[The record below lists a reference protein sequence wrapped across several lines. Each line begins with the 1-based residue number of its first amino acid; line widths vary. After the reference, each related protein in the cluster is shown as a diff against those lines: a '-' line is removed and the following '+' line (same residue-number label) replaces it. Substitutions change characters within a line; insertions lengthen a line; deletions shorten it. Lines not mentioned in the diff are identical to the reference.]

1 MSDLSKK
8 HQPAKLADLPEQT
21 RLTIESEF
29 RRLKAENLSGRDL
42 RTCYC
47 QSLRKIIEILYP
59 AGAGLEEP
67 VIDDLIE
74 LTFEAANRIE
84 LRQPSLLA
92 RGFVA
97 DVMDLNDQL
106 RRTSHPFD
114 RPMPPERPHE
124 YSPHGLA
131 TQSPLRHRRET
142 FGQVEVWEGTRDA
155 FREYLQPEI
164 ERVLADILK
173 LRAGGKSTQRAG
185 EGLADR
191 RAATPNARRGYR
203 KEVRQW
209 MELKT
214 VRTVPEAARR
224 LGVGHDTLKSIMSSK
239 GEKRYS
245 DDTLNDILEKTREKS
260 GL

>member
-1 MSDLSKK
+1 MSDSSKK
-8 HQPAKLADLPEQT
+8 HQPAKLADLQEQT

-47 QSLRKIIEILYP
+47 QGLRKIIEILYP

-84 LRQPSLLA
+84 LRQPNLLT

-97 DVMDLNDQL
+97 EAMDINDRL

-124 YSPHGLA
+124 YSPHSLA
-131 TQSPLRHRRET
+131 APSPLSHRRET

-155 FREYLQPEI
+155 FRKYLQPEI
-164 ERVLADILK
+164 ERILADILQ
-173 LRAGGKSTQRAG
+173 LRAVGKSNQGAG
-185 EGLADR
+185 EGPADGG
-191 RAATPNARRGYR
+191 AATPNARRGYR

-209 MELKT
+209 MESKRL
-214 VRTVPEAARR
+214 RTVPEAARR
-224 LGVGHDTLKSIMSSK
+224 LGVGRDTLKSIMSSK

-245 DDTLNDILEKTREKS
+245 DDTLNDVLEKIGAKP
-260 GL
+260 GP